1 MLSLTRIC
9 ENHLFGEE
17 LTKTQIE
24 RQRNSKKHDRKRLSI
39 FVTSSFSAAGHNCV
53 GNITQNFQPTNHGRA
68 EFENSS
74 FTFEL
79 FIAIKYVKIG
89 LVLTLEFTALPW

>member
-24 RQRNSKKHDRKRLSI
+24 RKRKSKKHDRKRLGI

-53 GNITQNFQPTNHGRA
+53 GNITQNSQPTNHGRA

-79 FIAIKYVKIG
+79 LLDMQFKELRVSI
-89 LVLTLEFTALPW
+89 FS